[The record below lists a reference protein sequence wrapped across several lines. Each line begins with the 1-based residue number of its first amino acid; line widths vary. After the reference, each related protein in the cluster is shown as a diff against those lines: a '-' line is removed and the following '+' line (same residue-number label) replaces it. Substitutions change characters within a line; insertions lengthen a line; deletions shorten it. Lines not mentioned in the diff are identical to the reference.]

1 MYSLAQN
8 KIPNCQ
14 SDRRSRLLNGLR
26 STDSPAGT
34 QTGHKVSKSRVEK
47 IVEATISLESPSLP
61 PSPQA
66 PAHQRHTSSPPPV
79 PLHHRYHCLLPS
91 VASLVPPP
99 PSPSHRLRF
108 LCLYLSASAVSYAF
122 LVQRPQLGTHPAEIA
137 LMSLRKYLVTG
148 GIRHTQPPRGTEK
161 RGSASHHR
169 TPNLPQNTNP
179 TSLKRTLHPVNRG
192 PIIPSALHTSN
203 VGLV

>member
-1 MYSLAQN
+1 MTCRDGDTGDEAVQHIELHITSDVIAHSKDSLRVRVQRKDNMSDPGALGARGMYSLAQN

-91 VASLVPPP
+91 VASLIPPP
-99 PSPSHRLRF
+99 ISLPSAPLSLFVFISVCRF
-108 LCLYLSASAVSYAF
+108 LRVPSSAAPTRDTPRRNRADESQKIS
-122 LVQRPQLGTHPAEIA
+122 RHRRNSSHPA
-137 LMSLRKYLVTG
+137 
-148 GIRHTQPPRGTEK
+148 P
-161 RGSASHHR
+161 
-169 TPNLPQNTNP
+169 
-179 TSLKRTLHPVNRG
+179 
-192 PIIPSALHTSN
+192 
-203 VGLV
+203 